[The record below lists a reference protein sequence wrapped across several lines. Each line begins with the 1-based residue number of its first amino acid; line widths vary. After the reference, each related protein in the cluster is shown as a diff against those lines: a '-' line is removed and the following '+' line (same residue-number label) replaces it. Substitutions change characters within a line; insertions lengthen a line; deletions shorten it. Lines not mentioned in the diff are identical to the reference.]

1 MVLGR
6 GSNFCKM
13 NKHSITFFLLLT
25 TGFLFSQGKE
35 EKKAIHDFQLE
46 LEAEYRYFFDEEKFA
61 DQSSHFPS
69 LGIQPEYTIEW
80 NKGRELVNFT
90 GFFRIDRDDKRTH
103 FDIRELY
110 YQKAKGK
117 YELSIGLK
125 KIYWGVTESNHLV
138 DIINQTDQVESFD
151 GEKKLGQPMIQYS
164 YNTDVG
170 TFDLF
175 YLPFFRER
183 IFAGDK
189 SRLRFP
195 IVIDKNDIAFESD
208 AEEWHQDVAIRWS
221 HSFSIFDI
229 GISNFY
235 GTGREPIFNF
245 DQFGSIKAFY
255 PIINQSGLDLQIT
268 HDAFLWKL
276 ESIYRTNKFQDV
288 FAFTAGL
295 EYTFSNVK
303 NSGIDISLLGE
314 YLYDDR
320 DEFALNA
327 LQNDLF
333 FGSRI
338 AFNDVQSTELLIG
351 GISDVNNSSKIFS
364 LEASRRIGSSFKL
377 ELEGRL
383 FSNISE
389 REFILNNFENDSF
402 FRISLFK
409 YF

>member
-1 MVLGR
+1 MGEAFI
-6 GSNFCKM
+6 SIKM
-13 NKHSITFFLLLT
+13 KKYSITFILLIT
-25 TGFLFSQGKE
+25 TAFLFSQERE
-35 EKKAIHDFQLE
+35 EKNISHDFQLE
-46 LEAEYRYFFDEEKFA
+46 LEAEYRYFFEEGQFA
-61 DQSSHFPS
+61 NQQDHFPS
-69 LGIQPEYTIEW
+69 LGIKPEYSIEW
-80 NKGRELVNFT
+80 NRGREFVSFT
-90 GFFRIDRDDKRTH
+90 GFFRIDRDKKRTH

-117 YELSIGLK
+117 YELSLGLK

-151 GEKKLGQPMIQYS
+151 GEKKLGQPLVQFS

-170 TFDLF
+170 TFDIF
-175 YLPFFRER
+175 YLPYFRKR
-183 IFAGDK
+183 TFAGAD

-195 IVIDKNDIAFESD
+195 VVIDKSDIGFESS
-208 AEEWHQDVAIRWS
+208 AEEWHQDFALRWS
-221 HSFSIFDI
+221 HSFSIFDM

-245 DQFGSIKAFY
+245 DQQGNINAFY
-255 PIINQSGLDLQIT
+255 PIINQTGLDLQIT
-268 HDAFLWKL
+268 HNAFLWKL
-276 ESIYRTNKFQDV
+276 ETIYRTNDFQDV

-295 EYTFSNVK
+295 EYTFSNIK
-303 NSGIDISLLGE
+303 NSGIDLSFLGE

-320 DEFALNA
+320 DEFALSA

-333 FGSRI
+333 IGSRL

-351 GISDVNNSSKIFS
+351 GITDLSKSSKIFS

-383 FSNISE
+383 FLNIADN
-389 REFILNNFENDSF
+389 EFILSNFEDDSF
-402 FRISLFK
+402 FRISILK

>member
-13 NKHSITFFLLLT
+13 NKYIIIFFLLLST
-25 TGFLFSQGKE
+25 TFLFSQEE
-35 EKKAIHDFQLE
+35 EKKVFHDFQLE
-46 LEAEYRYFFDEEKFA
+46 LEAEYRYFFDEGKFA
-61 DQSSHFPS
+61 DQSTHFPS
-69 LGIQPEYTIEW
+69 LGIKPEYSIEW
-80 NKGRELVNFT
+80 NKGREFVTFT
-90 GFFRIDRDDKRTH
+90 GFFRIDKDDKRTH

-151 GEKKLGQPMIQYS
+151 GEKKLGQLMVHFS
-164 YNTDVG
+164 YNANIG
-170 TFDLF
+170 TFDIF
-175 YLPFFRER
+175 YLPFFRKR
-183 IFAGDK
+183 TFSGNK

-195 IVIDKNDIAFESD
+195 LVIDKNDIGFESN
-208 AEEWHQDVAIRWS
+208 AEEWHQDVAFRWS

-235 GTGREPIFNF
+235 GTGREPVFSF
-245 DQFGSIKAFY
+245 DPNGSIDAFY
-255 PIINQSGLDLQIT
+255 PIINQSGLDLQVT

-276 ESIYRTNKFQDV
+276 ESIYRTNTFQDV

-314 YLYDDR
+314 FLYDDR

-327 LQNDLF
+327 LQNDIFL
-333 FGSRI
+333 GSRI
-338 AFNDVQSTELLIG
+338 AFNDIQSTELLIG
-351 GISDVNNSSKIFS
+351 GMSDVDNSSKIFS
-364 LEASRRIGSSFKL
+364 LEASRRISSTFKL

-383 FSNISE
+383 FSNISD
-389 REFILNNFENDSF
+389 RELILNNFENDSF